1 MFKFLHAADIH
12 LDSPL
17 KGLEKYEGAPVDEI
31 RDAARKALTRLVD
44 LAIDQRVDF
53 VIIAG
58 DLYDGDWK
66 HMNTGL
72 FFVAQASRLDRAGI
86 PLYLIAG
93 NHDAANRMTK
103 SLNLPPNVVV
113 FRSDTAHTVTIDS
126 LQVAL
131 HGQSFANQSVTEDLS
146 VNYPPPKSGYFNI
159 GLLHTCVAGREGHE
173 SYAPCS
179 LDALKRHGYDY
190 WALGHIHQRET
201 LCESPYIAFSGN
213 IQGRHIRET
222 GAKGVLL
229 VTVEQDRIST
239 VEFQAVDVLRWE
251 LVPVDA
257 TGIESE
263 SEFIH
268 LVRSSLENTARQHP
282 GMTLAVRV
290 VVSGRTPLHENLLA
304 RRSKWTSEIR
314 SLGLQVSS
322 ETLWIEKVKLQTSP
336 SIIDEER
343 PRLSDDARQEL
354 EDIFHSLTADTKLAQ
369 ELGEDC
375 LKRLPSDLREQL
387 SVDRSDWLAE
397 IVAEARSRLMER
409 LQSKGGAG

>member
-31 RDAARKALTRLVD
+31 RDAARKALARLVD
-44 LAIDQRVDF
+44 LAIEQSVDF
-53 VIIAG
+53 VVIAG

-72 FFVAQASRLDRAGI
+72 FFVSQASRLDRAGI
-86 PLYLIAG
+86 PLYLISG

-103 SLNLPPNVVV
+103 SLNLPPNVFV
-113 FRSDTAHTVTIDS
+113 FRSDAAHTMTIEP

-131 HGQSFANQSVTEDLS
+131 HGQSFATPSITDDLS
-146 VNYPPPKSGYFNI
+146 VNYPPPKPGYFNI
-159 GLLHTCVAGREGHE
+159 GILHTCVAGREGHE
-173 SYAPCS
+173 RYAPCS
-179 LDALKRHGYDY
+179 LAALKRHGYDY

-222 GAKGVLL
+222 GAKGALL
-229 VTVEQDRIST
+229 VTIEQDRISK
-239 VEFQAVDVLRWE
+239 VEFQPVDVLRWE
-251 LVPVDA
+251 CVSVDA
-257 TGIESE
+257 TGVESE
-263 SEFIH
+263 SELLH
-268 LVRSSLENTARQHP
+268 LIRTSLEKTSRLHP

-290 VVSGRTPLHENLLA
+290 VVTGRTRLHESLLA
-304 RRSKWTSEIR
+304 HRMKWTGEIR

-322 ETLWIEKVKLQTSP
+322 ETLWIEKVQLHTSP
-336 SIIDEER
+336 SSADEDR

-354 EDIFHSLTADTKLAQ
+354 EVLFDSLLTDSKLIQ

-375 LKRLPSDLREQL
+375 LKRLPADLREQL
-387 SVDRSDWLAE
+387 SIDRSDGLAE

-409 LQSKGGAG
+409 LQSKEVAS